1 MMSKTSN
8 VDQARTKRA
17 ALLVATLGAC
27 LTPFGGFSV
36 IIVLPSIGKEFAM
49 DAISLSWVVTAYL
62 LTTAIFLVPFGRIA
76 DLYGRK
82 RIFTYGTGGEFFLT
96 KDFWNDMR
104 TGIFLKHLIW
114 TRVISNS
121 LL

>member
-1 MMSKTSN
+1 MMPKTSN

-17 ALLVATLGAC
+17 ALLVATLGAF
-27 LTPFGGFSV
+27 LTPFGGSSV
-36 IIVLPSIGKEFAM
+36 IIALPSIGKEFAM

-82 RIFTYGTGGEFFLT
+82 RIFTYGTEGEFF
-96 KDFWNDMR
+96 
-104 TGIFLKHLIW
+104 
-114 TRVISNS
+114 
-121 LL
+121 